1 MPNFMRHKRE
11 KVFGSGRPRP
21 LDRNAKARIMTLARS
36 LKRRTAKGKA
46 YGAISAKALDVLE
59 AIVWQFHNAATGLC
73 FPSHERIAEAAG
85 CCVATVK
92 KALRA
97 LEDSGLLTWCNRL
110 IRRREHGP
118 AGWRW
123 RVYRTSNGYQLRDPR
138 AQQAAGNLAES
149 SKATFQP
156 RTINQDIF
164 SSRETSRRAAFAP
177 QPPLISTRGVQIG
190 PELAAQ
196 LAAMA
201 IGRA

>member
-156 RTINQDIF
+156 QTTNQDIF
-164 SSRETSRRAAFAP
+164 SSEGPYRHDGFTLE
-177 QPPLISTRGVQIG
+177 PPPIATGGVKFSA
-190 PELAAQ
+190 ELAAQ

-201 IGRA
+201 TGRI